1 MKPKLLRTGAR
12 CAAVAGLVAGLVGA
26 GTSIAATPALAQSED
41 CTCTQ
46 RGEDPTE
53 ASIEAETGPF
63 KTATVTISAEEGAGF
78 GGGTIYHPSEET
90 DCPFGALILMPGLNR
105 TEESIAW
112 YGPRIASQGFV
123 VLVINGENVME
134 GPTQRVDDFEDS
146 IKYLTGSSAV
156 KDTVDADRIAIGGH
170 SFGGGG
176 ALNYAKSHP
185 EIDAVIP
192 LSPSNLG
199 SGTDFSAVTSPTVMV
214 AMQNDELAPPPL
226 FAKAYYDS
234 IPGASGKA
242 YLEFEGAAHELPLEP
257 NTMIAKS
264 VISWMK
270 RFVDSDGRYD
280 EFLWPVSDP
289 DKELSANEFK
299 KPTQPAPDSEECQ
312 EPTPEPE
319 PSPEPEPEP
328 GDGGGDTPGDDDG
341 QVGEVP
347 EGAPETGGG
356 YLAATTG

>member
-1 MKPKLLRTGAR
+1 MKPKLLRTAAR
-12 CAAVAGLVAGLVGA
+12 CAAAAGLVAGLVGA

-53 ASIEAETGPF
+53 ASITAETGPYKTT
-63 KTATVTISAEEGAGF
+63 KTAVSAQDGAGF
-78 GGGTIYHPSEET
+78 GGGTIYYPSEQT
-90 DCPFGALILMPGLNR
+90 DCPLGALILMPGLNR

-123 VLVINGENVME
+123 VFTINAEDTASW
-134 GPTQRVDDFEDS
+134 PPARVDDFEAA
-146 IKYLTGSSAV
+146 IKYLTGSSSV
-156 KDTVDADRIAIGGH
+156 KDIIDAELIAIGGH
-170 SFGGGG
+170 SFGAGG
-176 ALNYAKSHP
+176 AMQYAKSHP
-185 EIDAVIP
+185 ELEGVIG

-199 SGTDFSAVTSPTVMV
+199 SGTDFSAIKSPTLLL
-214 AMQNDELAPPPL
+214 AMQNDELAPPPA

-234 IPGASGKA
+234 IPGASGKE
-242 YLEFEGAAHELPLEP
+242 YLEFKGAMHELPLKP
-257 NTMIAKS
+257 NTVIAKS
-264 VISWMK
+264 MISWMK

-280 EFLWPVSDP
+280 QFLWPVSDP

-299 KPTQPAPDSEECQ
+299 KPTTPAPEPEDCQ
-312 EPTPEPE
+312 EPE

-328 GDGGGDTPGDDDG
+328 GDGGSGGDDDD

-356 YLAATTG
+356 YLAAITG